1 MLMAD
6 VHAGGFKMGKIDD
19 GDDGLVQS
27 VTRAFDVLFAVAS
40 AGEPQL
46 VGELSRSLGL
56 PRPTVHRI
64 LNTLVASGVLARI
77 DSAKTYVVTPKLA
90 LVTASNA
97 ETVGLADMITPFLHR
112 LVAISEETASLH
124 VRVGDLRVCIS
135 EVEGSR
141 GIRWA
146 RGPGWSAPV
155 WSGAVGRI
163 LMADFSEQ
171 EYREVL
177 DRCELRAIARKT
189 VVDEVELHDL
199 VESARVQGWCA
210 SESETV
216 DGASATAA
224 PIVDAGGRTIAAL
237 SLYAAADRLPHI
249 LLLVSELTKAA
260 SDASDAWTSM
270 AKFSQIHNDRK
281 SFQEAI

>member
-1 MLMAD
+1 MAD
-6 VHAGGFKMGKIDD
+6 VSADGFNMSKIGD

-40 AGEPQL
+40 ASEPQL

-77 DSAKTYVVTPKLA
+77 DSTKTYVVTPKLA
-90 LVTASNA
+90 LVTASNP
-97 ETVGLADMITPFLHR
+97 ETANLADMITPFLHR

-146 RGPGWSAPV
+146 RGPGWSAPI

-177 DRCELRAIARKT
+177 DRSELRAIARKT
-189 VVDEVELHDL
+189 VVDEAELHDL
-199 VESARVQGWCA
+199 VESARVQRWCA
-210 SESETV
+210 TERDCRWRISDCSADCWRGWQNDCSTESLRSCGPV
-216 DGASATAA
+216 TAH
-224 PIVDAGGRTIAAL
+224 P
-237 SLYAAADRLPHI
+237 
-249 LLLVSELTKAA
+249 LVGS
-260 SDASDAWTSM
+260 
-270 AKFSQIHNDRK
+270 
-281 SFQEAI
+281 

>member
-1 MLMAD
+1 MAD
-6 VHAGGFKMGKIDD
+6 VSADGFNMGRIGD
-19 GDDGLVQS
+19 GDNGLVQS

-40 AGEPQL
+40 ASEPQL

-77 DSAKTYVVTPKLA
+77 DSTKTYVVTPKLA

-97 ETVGLADMITPFLHR
+97 ETANLADMITPFLHR

-146 RGPGWSAPV
+146 RGPGWSAPI

-171 EYREVL
+171 
-177 DRCELRAIARKT
+177 
-189 VVDEVELHDL
+189 
-199 VESARVQGWCA
+199 
-210 SESETV
+210 
-216 DGASATAA
+216 
-224 PIVDAGGRTIAAL
+224 
-237 SLYAAADRLPHI
+237 
-249 LLLVSELTKAA
+249 
-260 SDASDAWTSM
+260 
-270 AKFSQIHNDRK
+270 
-281 SFQEAI
+281 

>member
-1 MLMAD
+1 MAD
-6 VHAGGFKMGKIDD
+6 VSADGFNTGKLDA

-27 VTRAFDVLFAVAS
+27 VTRALDVLFAVAS
-40 AGEPQL
+40 ASEPQL

-77 DSAKTYVVTPKLA
+77 DSTKTYVVTPKLA

-97 ETVGLADMITPFLHR
+97 ETVSLADMITPFLHR

-124 VRVGDLRVCIS
+124 VRVGDLRVCVS

-260 SDASDAWTSM
+260 SDASDAWASM
-270 AKFSQIHNDRK
+270 ANFSQIHNDRK

>member
-1 MLMAD
+1 MAD
-6 VHAGGFKMGKIDD
+6 VNAAGFKMGKIDD

-77 DSAKTYVVTPKLA
+77 DSTKTYVVTPKLA

-97 ETVGLADMITPFLHR
+97 ETVSLADMITPFLHR

-124 VRVGDLRVCIS
+124 VRVGDLRVCVS

-260 SDASDAWTSM
+260 SDASDAWASM
-270 AKFSQIHNDRK
+270 ANFSQIHNDRK

>member
-1 MLMAD
+1 MAD
-6 VHAGGFKMGKIDD
+6 VSADGFNMSKIGD

-27 VTRAFDVLFAVAS
+27 VTRALDVLFAVAS
-40 AGEPQL
+40 ASEPQL

-77 DSAKTYVVTPKLA
+77 DSTKTYVVTPKLA

-97 ETVGLADMITPFLHR
+97 ETANLADMITPFLHR

-146 RGPGWSAPV
+146 RGPGWSAPI

-163 LMADFSEQ
+163 LMAEFSEQ
-171 EYREVL
+171 EYRDVL
-177 DRCELRAIARKT
+177 DRSELRAIARKT

-210 SESETV
+210 TESETV

-224 PIVDAGGRTIAAL
+224 PIVDAGGKTIAAL

-249 LLLVSELTKAA
+249 LLLVPELTKAA
-260 SDASDAWTSM
+260 SDASDAWASM
-270 AKFSQIHNDRK
+270 AV
-281 SFQEAI
+281 

>member
-6 VHAGGFKMGKIDD
+6 VSADGFNTGQIDV

-27 VTRAFDVLFAVAS
+27 VTRALDVLFAVAS
-40 AGEPQL
+40 ASEPQL

-77 DSAKTYVVTPKLA
+77 DSTKTYVVTPKLA

-97 ETVGLADMITPFLHR
+97 ETANLAGMITPFLHR

-146 RGPGWSAPV
+146 RGPGWSAPI

-163 LMADFSEQ
+163 LMAEFSEQ

-177 DRCELRAIARKT
+177 NRSELRAIARKT

-210 SESETV
+210 TESETV

-224 PIVDAGGRTIAAL
+224 PIVDAGGKTIAAL

-249 LLLVSELTKAA
+249 LLLVPELTKAA
-260 SDASDAWTSM
+260 SDASDAWASM
-270 AKFSQIHNDRK
+270 AVFSQIHSDQK
-281 SFQEAI
+281 SLQEVI